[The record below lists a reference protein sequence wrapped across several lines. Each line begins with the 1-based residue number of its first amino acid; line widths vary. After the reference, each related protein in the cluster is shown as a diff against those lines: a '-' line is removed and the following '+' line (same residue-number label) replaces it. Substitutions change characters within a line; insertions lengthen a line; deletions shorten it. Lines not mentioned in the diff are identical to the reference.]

1 MPLGLP
7 GLGLSPF
14 VRHYLGNQCLSI
26 FLGVLR
32 CFTSPAYL
40 LPAYVFGRGYPG
52 YAGMGCPIRESPV
65 KLARQLTGA
74 YRSLAT
80 PFFGP

>member
-1 MPLGLP
+1 MVFL
-7 GLGLSPF
+7 
-14 VRHYLGNQCLSI
+14 

-40 LPAYVFGRGYPG
+40 YLAYLFSQEYTDFIGMDCSIRASPAR
-52 YAGMGCPIRESPV
+52 
-65 KLARQLTGA
+65 LARQLAEA

-80 PFFGP
+80 PFIGS

>member
-1 MPLGLP
+1 MGFL
-7 GLGLSPF
+7 
-14 VRHYLGNQCLSI
+14 

-40 LPAYVFGRGYPG
+40 YLAYVLSQEYSGFTGVS
-52 YAGMGCPIRESPV
+52 CLIRESPAM
-65 KLARQLTGA
+65 LARQQTEA

-80 PFFGP
+80 PFIGP